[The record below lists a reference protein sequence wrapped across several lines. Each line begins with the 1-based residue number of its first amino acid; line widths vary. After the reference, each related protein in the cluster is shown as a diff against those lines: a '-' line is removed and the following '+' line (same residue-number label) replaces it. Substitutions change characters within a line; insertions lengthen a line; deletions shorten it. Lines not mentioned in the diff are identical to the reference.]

1 MNNLKKWLCMG
12 LCAVMALGLAGCEN
26 KKPESSSLPESSSSA
41 VSSTPAP
48 ESSRF
53 TPAEDLISTPS
64 GVEEGSFED
73 LFSQNPIDK
82 KYDQDYSLASSFSM
96 MRQACNQAARS
107 WRNLIDVVYPLA
119 LEQTPEAEQSALKAE
134 QTEWET
140 TVEDRIATIREEA
153 GDSNEGV
160 LSSSQQVVLLYRE
173 RAMALCKIVFDATG
187 ELPEFPDPEKESA
200 STVG

>member
-1 MNNLKKWLCMG
+1 MNNLKKWLCTG
-12 LCAVMALGLAGCEN
+12 LCAVMALGLAACEN
-26 KKPESSSLPESSSSA
+26 KEPESSSLPESSSSV
-41 VSSTPAP
+41 VSATPEP

-53 TPAEDLISTPS
+53 VPAEDLISTPS
-64 GVEEGSFED
+64 GLEEGSFEY

-107 WRNLIDVVYPLA
+107 WRNMIDTAYQAA
-119 LEQTPEAEQSALKAE
+119 LEVTPEEEKSALQKE

-140 TVEDRIATIREEA
+140 TAEDRITALREEA

-173 RAMALCKIVFDATG
+173 RAMALCRIVFEANG
-187 ELPEFPDPEKESA
+187 ELPEFPDPEKETA